1 MYASNVNEE
10 ANSQAVKHSTLR
22 FSMFENWHTV
32 SLDKRQSFSRCL
44 SGLCLCFDLEEWP
57 VQAQESLGSGGA
69 SSWAHASQSEYA
81 VRVGAYGRAG

>member
-10 ANSQAVKHSTLR
+10 ASSQAVKHSTLR

-44 SGLCLCFDLEEWP
+44 SGLCLML
-57 VQAQESLGSGGA
+57 
-69 SSWAHASQSEYA
+69 
-81 VRVGAYGRAG
+81 